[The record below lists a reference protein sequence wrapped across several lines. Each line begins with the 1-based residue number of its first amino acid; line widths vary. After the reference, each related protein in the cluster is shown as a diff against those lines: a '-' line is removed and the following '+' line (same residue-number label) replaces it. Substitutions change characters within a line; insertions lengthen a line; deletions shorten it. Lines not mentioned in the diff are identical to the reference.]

1 MTKKTRDLRRQ
12 VLFFVFILSAWYLVV
27 VSKNAIFQGVF
38 SELTLRLLFFITS
51 AYTQK
56 HSINKVESTEQ
67 TAMTAARGV
76 MMKTA
81 S

>member
-1 MTKKTRDLRRQ
+1 M
-12 VLFFVFILSAWYLVV
+12 V